1 MTAPDIQREHAIETF
16 KSLIQISLAGLK
28 LLALLN
34 GGAAVALLA
43 YLGNVAGKGLSPADM
58 RLPMGCYLAGLL
70 FCGLAFA
77 SSYLTQYW
85 LYNES
90 MEQPVPRIVSRH
102 TSWLWSGMTLALLS
116 LAAFG
121 IGSYLAAVRFQ

>member
-1 MTAPDIQREHAIETF
+1 MPDIQKEHAIETF
-16 KSLIQISLAGLK
+16 KSLIQISVEGLK

-58 RLPMGCYLAGLL
+58 RLPMACYLVGLL
-70 FCGLAFA
+70 LCGLAFA
-77 SSYLTQYW
+77 ASYLTQLR

-90 MEQPVPRIVSRH
+90 MGQSGTSVISHH
-102 TSWLWSGMTLALLS
+102 TFWLWSGMTLALLS
-116 LAAFG
+116 L
-121 IGSYLAAVRFQ
+121 